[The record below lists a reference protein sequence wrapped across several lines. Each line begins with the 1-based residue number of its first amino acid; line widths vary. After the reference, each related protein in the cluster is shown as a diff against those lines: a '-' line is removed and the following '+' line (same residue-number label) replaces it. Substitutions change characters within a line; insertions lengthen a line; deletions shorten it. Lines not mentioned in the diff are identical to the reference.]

1 VDVSRDRVVEI
12 AATQSFDSA
21 HMPGA
26 SYAEVA
32 YVPEELLRTPSA
44 QAAARV
50 HCIPDD
56 EIAQGAAFPASWARF
71 LAFTEAVL
79 NNAIHEGS
87 DSSEDDKPP
96 LPRPLDDPPSLL
108 VAAHNGHRFDFAV
121 LLFEC
126 HRHQL
131 PMTPFRRWFF
141 VDTLHVLEGSKA
153 ELGGAC
159 LKLQCLAN
167 TVIDTRELRT
177 H

>member
-50 HCIPDD
+50 LCIPDD

-87 DSSEDDKPP
+87 DSRWRSPQHMPWASGTVFIEAYR
-96 LPRPLDDPPSLL
+96 LNQTIS
-108 VAAHNGHRFDFAV
+108 VFD
-121 LLFEC
+121 
-126 HRHQL
+126 
-131 PMTPFRRWFF
+131 
-141 VDTLHVLEGSKA
+141 
-153 ELGGAC
+153 
-159 LKLQCLAN
+159 
-167 TVIDTRELRT
+167 
-177 H
+177 